1 MSKVIQLCHRSIIR
15 HLTGDGELA
24 EKYKYMALEEREKK
38 RSISS
43 IGDMISKETQAKLY
57 KLAKSSERS

>member
-1 MSKVIQLCHRSIIR
+1 M
-15 HLTGDGELA
+15 A